1 MDDLKQENI
10 TISAVEQNQYG
21 FKVKSEKNMVFNVT
35 ANKQDGTPTKAYEVL
50 TALPNNG
57 MGLQKCFKF
66 AEVENKQGGTSRYVR
81 MIVEPEATQSAPA
94 YTPSSGTSPQS
105 YTPKKEEPNWEDINF
120 GKCKHA
126 FLVEA
131 YKQYK
136 TDSAIT
142 LDMIEKQ
149 AEIWATMSMR
159 KTPKTPGD
167 TMREGYD
174 PQETTPLPQDD
185 IAVETIP
192 F

>member
-1 MDDLKQENI
+1 MENCPI
-10 TISAVEQNQYG
+10 CGSP
-21 FKVKSEKNMVFNVT
+21 FKEVPAGVSKKTNKPYNAFT
-35 ANKQDGTPTKAYEVL
+35 ACSR
-50 TALPNNG
+50 
-57 MGLQKCFKF
+57 MGCSGK
-66 AEVENKQGGTSRYVR
+66 
-81 MIVEPEATQSAPA
+81 P
-94 YTPSSGTSPQS
+94 SGTSA
-105 YTPKKEEPNWEDINF
+105 PKLVWDNRPSAQKTEPNWEDINF

-174 PQETTPLPQDD
+174 PAPAPEVTEEEILN
-185 IAVETIP
+185 VP